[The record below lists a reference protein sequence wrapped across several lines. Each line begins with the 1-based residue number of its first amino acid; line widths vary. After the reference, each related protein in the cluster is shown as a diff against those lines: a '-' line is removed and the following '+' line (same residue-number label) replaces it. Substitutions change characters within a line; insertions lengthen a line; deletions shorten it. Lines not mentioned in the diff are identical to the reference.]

1 MSIGWQFYQPAA
13 SECFYQSGASECHE
27 KKIEFVHIPQRHRE
41 PFHDY
46 ESRTEDEIT
55 KVAKSQLKV
64 ADAIRGELSKN
75 YNCFIID
82 EDSSEDS
89 NIDSI
94 PVGVLNL
101 LKKEFNRGLPKSFQ
115 KLSLIQKRLLCEYGA
130 ARVLLVLKEINTI
143 YKCMEKETAAKIRGI
158 LDTKSHAVLAA
169 EHKFIKDDR
178 EKEVIKLAQKIISRQ
193 HHPHLTNFTF
203 LVIFGASHDFKAHC
217 DKEGFTHRRVLGT
230 VEYYPQYE
238 VSPYEPS
245 GIGGF
250 TEDIF

>member
-1 MSIGWQFYQPAA
+1 MSIGWQFYQPTA
-13 SECFYQSGASECHE
+13 SESFYQSGASECHE

-46 ESRTEDEIT
+46 ESRTEEEIT

-64 ADAIRGELSKN
+64 AEAIKDELSKN
-75 YNCFIID
+75 SNCFIID
-82 EDSSEDS
+82 EDSSEDF

-94 PVGVLNL
+94 PVRVLNL
-101 LKKEFNRGLPKSFQ
+101 LKTAFNSGLPKSFQ

-130 ARVLLVLKEINTI
+130 ARVLLVSKEINAI
-143 YKCMEKETAAKIRGI
+143 YKCMEKETAAKIREI
-158 LDTKSHAVLAA
+158 LHTKSHAVLEA

-178 EKEVIKLAQKIISRQ
+178 EKEVIKLAQKIIRRQ
-193 HHPHLTNFTF
+193 HHHLTNFTF

-230 VEYYPQYE
+230 VKCYPHYE

-250 TEDIF
+250 TGDIF